1 MKYSSLYYTI
11 NFAHVGILVYSQRDG
26 SIFHLDSGHLSY
38 ILPEQF
44 LIAEKNF
51 NMGCCIQINMKY
63 LSILL
68 SRISC
73 KLSKDIFFTPPDPY
87 NSNFWLAG
95 SDLRHHG
102 QWEWFPDEDFVV
114 FENWLPDQ
122 EESQQH
128 SPTRHC
134 MQMSL
139 YNNFKWVAD
148 NCMQNRKFI
157 CEHLSTSK
165 SPFG

>member
-1 MKYSSLYYTI
+1 MGTYVIFFRIVLDCRKQIQYGLLHSNKCEVSL
-11 NFAHVGILVYSQRDG
+11 NFFS
-26 SIFHLDSGHLSY
+26 
-38 ILPEQF
+38 
-44 LIAEKNF
+44 AESLF
-51 NMGCCIQINMKY
+51 
-63 LSILL
+63 
-68 SRISC
+68 
-73 KLSKDIFFTPPDPY
+73 KLSKDIFFTPSDPY

-95 SDLRHHG
+95 SDLRHNG
-102 QWEWFPDEDFVV
+102 QWEWFPEEDFVV

-128 SPTRHC
+128 SATRHC

>member
-1 MKYSSLYYTI
+1 MLYSFRIVLDCRKKFQYGLLHSNKCEVSL
-11 NFAHVGILVYSQRDG
+11 NFAQ
-26 SIFHLDSGHLSY
+26 
-38 ILPEQF
+38 Q
-44 LIAEKNF
+44 NF
-51 NMGCCIQINMKY
+51 CVNCLK
-63 LSILL
+63 
-68 SRISC
+68 
-73 KLSKDIFFTPPDPY
+73 IFFSHPPSDLY
-87 NSNFWLAG
+87 NSTFWLAG

-102 QWEWFPDEDFVV
+102 QWEWFPEEDFVV

-122 EESQQH
+122 ED

-139 YNNFKWVAD
+139 YNNFKWFAD

>member
-1 MKYSSLYYTI
+1 MLYSFRIVLDCRKKIQYGLLHLNKCEVSL
-11 NFAHVGILVYSQRDG
+11 NFAQ
-26 SIFHLDSGHLSY
+26 
-38 ILPEQF
+38 Q
-44 LIAEKNF
+44 NF
-51 NMGCCIQINMKY
+51 CVN
-63 LSILL
+63 
-68 SRISC
+68 
-73 KLSKDIFFTPPDPY
+73 FFIPSDPY

-102 QWEWFPDEDFVV
+102 QWEWFPEEDFLV

-139 YNNFKWVAD
+139 YNNFKWFAD